1 MSNSSPPPHPKTL
14 RAAYAACRPDLEHAL
29 ARLQRQ
35 IDEVLSRDGAAFT
48 LKSRVKTFESYFE
61 KALRLHAA
69 GSTTPI
75 TDMLGLRI
83 VCPFL
88 DDIGRA
94 RELVTGHFDVIEIES
109 KGADR
114 SFREF
119 GYDSLHL
126 LVALP
131 DDVRVRRLPHA
142 DPVCEIQIRTTL
154 QDAWAEVEHELVY
167 KASATLLDGTVQR
180 KLAALNA
187 TLTLSDITFQE
198 IRDYQREIRERG
210 WERRRSLQEKIEALD
225 RRAVLEDLG
234 SVAAHRDTDPA
245 RAAKPRN
252 RFERLVFDAL
262 EAHSG
267 KRYPEAVEIYTRILA
282 MKLPPAVRSV
292 IYNHRGMA
300 RFVQSHYRQAIA
312 DFTRAIEHNRENL
325 GALNNRGLARRLLH
339 RYEDALRDFDR
350 SLVIN
355 GSQADVYHGRA
366 LAHCDIGD
374 FAKALEDCE
383 VALSIAPGFTAVE
396 RLRDVVREK
405 LFGLPVPHDPAQPE
419 TPS

>member
-1 MSNSSPPPHPKTL
+1 MSNSSSPPHPKTL
-14 RAAYAACRPDLEHAL
+14 RAAYAACRPDLERAL
-29 ARLQRQ
+29 AGLQGQ
-35 IDEVLSRDGAAFT
+35 IAEVLARDGPAFT
-48 LKSRVKTFESYFE
+48 LKSRVKTFESYFK

-69 GSTTPI
+69 GWTTPI

-88 DDIGRA
+88 DDIGRV
-94 RELVTGHFDVIEIES
+94 RQLVTAHVDVVEIES

-131 DDVRVRRLPHA
+131 DDVRIRRLPHA
-142 DPVCEIQIRTTL
+142 DPVCEIQIRTIL

-167 KASATLLDGTVQR
+167 KASATLFDGTVQR

-225 RRAVLEDLG
+225 RTTVLEDLD
-234 SVAAHRDTDPA
+234 SVAVHRETDPA
-245 RAAKPRN
+245 RAARPRN
-252 RFERLVFDAL
+252 RFERLVLDAL
-262 EAHSG
+262 EAHRG
-267 KRYPEAVEIYTRILA
+267 RRYREAVEIHTRILA
-282 MKLPPAVRSV
+282 LKLPPAVRSV

-300 RFVQSHYRQAIA
+300 RFVQSDYRQAIA
-312 DFTRAIEHNRENL
+312 DFTRAIEHNGENL
-325 GALNNRGLARRLLH
+325 GALNNRGLAHRLLH
-339 RYEDALRDFDR
+339 RYEDAIRDFDR
-350 SLVIN
+350 SLAIN
-355 GSQADVYHGRA
+355 GSQADVYHARA

-374 FAKALEDCE
+374 LAKALEDCE
-383 VALSIAPGFTAVE
+383 VALSIAPGFAAVE

-405 LFGLPVPHDPAQPE
+405 LFGFPAPHDPARPE